1 ALPGRGDGS
10 SGRGSADGRSV
21 GSFGGRLPDGRP
33 CFDQIVPSG
42 GYLWWYV
49 DGLSDCGQHGIT
61 IIVFVG
67 SVFSPYYRSAHRR
80 ATRQGTVVNPED
92 HCAINVALYSP
103 GQKRWTMTERGS
115 RHLQRGADFYRLG
128 PSQMS
133 WEGDRLVISVREWA
147 NPLPRR
153 VEGRVV
159 LHPRQ
164 LFRQVDRLDS
174 NGRHRWGPIAP
185 MARIEVDFPKPGL
198 RWSGHGY
205 LDSNE
210 GDEPIEMPF
219 KDWDWARAD
228 QPDGSCSVIYDVR
241 QRDGQENLLAQRY
254 CPDGRI
260 EAFEPPARRSLGV
273 TGWRIQRQLRF
284 EGAPPQHLSTL
295 EDTPFYARSMAHLN
309 QHGETVPLMHETLD
323 VKRLVSPVVQW
334 MLPWRMPRR
343 S

>member
-1 ALPGRGDGS
+1 
-10 SGRGSADGRSV
+10 V
-21 GSFGGRLPDGRP
+21 
-33 CFDQIVPSG
+33 
-42 GYLWWYV
+42 V
-49 DGLSDCGQHGIT
+49 D
-61 IIVFVG
+61 
-67 SVFSPYYRSAHRR
+67 
-80 ATRQGTVVNPED
+80 PENYS
-92 HCAINVALYSP
+92 AINVALYSP

-115 RHLQRGADFYRLG
+115 RHLERGVDFYRLG
-128 PSQMS
+128 PSQVS

-147 NPLPRR
+147 NPLPRP

-159 LHPRQ
+159 LYPQQ
-164 LFRQVDRLDS
+164 LFQQVDRLDS

-185 MARIEVDFPKPGL
+185 KARIEVDFPKPGL

-219 KDWDWARAD
+219 RDWDWSRAD

-260 EAFEPPARRSLGV
+260 EAFEPPVRRSLGT

-284 EGAPPQHLSTL
+284 EGSPPQQLSTL

-309 QHGETVPLMHETLD
+309 QEGKTVPLMHETLD

-343 S
+343 P